1 MTHSHF
7 IIKEINMKKL
17 AIAFATAMALVATT
31 AGALE
36 LGVNGSYDYGS
47 PANRPG
53 AGITIGQK
61 YDKFGV
67 TAGFDRYQKGTDQNK
82 WSLVGSYD
90 VYSVGA
96 ATFAVTAGAA
106 YLDNYG
112 NSSDGYAGLV
122 GTGVSY
128 SIAKNVA
135 LTADYRYQFGQSR
148 VNSFDGS
155 TVSTGVK
162 FSF

>member
-1 MTHSHF
+1 
-7 IIKEINMKKL
+7 MKK
-17 AIAFATAMALVATT
+17 IAMATLL
-31 AGALE
+31 ALAVGSASAVE

-61 YDKFGV
+61 YDKFGI

-82 WSLVGSYD
+82 WTLVGSYD
-90 VYSVGA
+90 VYTAGA
-96 ATFAVTAGAA
+96 ATFAVKAGVA

-112 NSSDGYAGLV
+112 NTSDGHAGLV

-128 SIAKNVA
+128 AVAKNVA

-148 VNSFDGS
+148 VNAFDGS